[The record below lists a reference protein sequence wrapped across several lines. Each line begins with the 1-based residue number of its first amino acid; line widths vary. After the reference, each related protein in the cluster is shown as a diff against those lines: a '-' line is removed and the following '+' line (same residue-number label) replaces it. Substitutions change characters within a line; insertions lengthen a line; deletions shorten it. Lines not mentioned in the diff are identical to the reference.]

1 MNRTDAPFGASGA
14 ARENLI
20 CETGDGA
27 VQSGDALAVYIEAA
41 ERVGGESYP
50 PLGLALSS

>member
-1 MNRTDAPFGASGA
+1 MNGTEAASGASGA

-27 VQSGDALAVYIEAA
+27 VQSGEALAVYIEAA
-41 ERVGGESYP
+41 ERVGVASYP